1 MTITL
6 VVAGLISVF
15 GVGMLLRFARPDG
28 RTGAAHR
35 LARKVDLSLDPSVEQ
50 AVADRLARRER
61 AGVVGGLLVMWAA
74 VVTLGRAAEAVQEG
88 LAPLFVALAYLLGHA
103 VGYGVVAWHETR
115 RPPGDGPRVARASTP
130 THDDYVARHE
140 RWGAWVVAG
149 AATCLAVALVMVEQ
163 TGAFG
168 SAAVPWAL
176 AAATAVLP
184 WVAIAVDELLARR
197 LLDRRQVAAT
207 PLELA
212 WDDAL
217 RARTLRDMVT
227 VPLVLGLSLPL
238 VLAGVMG
245 DAAEGG
251 WPANPM
257 VGVTSGVFMLIL
269 GGAIV
274 LGLVSAALNPHR
286 HFRSRLWPRT
296 NREAVAA
303 R

>member
-1 MTITL
+1 MDMAL
-6 VVAGLISVF
+6 VVATLISAF
-15 GVGMLLRFARPDG
+15 GLGVILWFARPAG
-28 RTGAAHR
+28 RTRAAHQV
-35 LARKVDLSLDPSVEQ
+35 ARKVDLSLDPVVEQ
-50 AVADRLARRER
+50 TVAGRLARREQ
-61 AGVVGGLLVMWAA
+61 AGAVGGMVVMWGTVAA
-74 VVTLGRAAEAVQEG
+74 LAGAADAVEDD
-88 LAPLFVALAYLLGHA
+88 LTPLFAALAYLVGHA

-115 RPPGDGPRVARASTP
+115 RPAPEGPRVARASTP

-149 AATCLAVALVMVEQ
+149 AATCLAVGLVMVEQ
-163 TGAFG
+163 TGALG
-168 SAAVPWAL
+168 SATVPWAL
-176 AAATAVLP
+176 AAVTAVLP

-217 RARTLRDMVT
+217 RARTLRDMIT
-227 VPLVLGLSLPL
+227 VPLSLGVFLPL
-238 VLAGVMG
+238 LLAGVMG

-257 VGVTSGVFMLIL
+257 VGVTSGVFVLVIA
-269 GGAIV
+269 GAGV
-274 LGLVSAALNPHR
+274 MVLVSAVLNPHR
-286 HFRSRLWPRT
+286 HFRDRLWPRT
-296 NREAVAA
+296 NREAVAP